1 MDNQGL
7 CNLIIQMQDVFKI
20 LRTLAFVGAAFI
32 LAKYAWEAI
41 STGKIGGKDMLEGVK
56 NTGVS
61 MLIGFVLLFSIGIIL
76 QALLSGHVIDCA
88 AQLTNKW

>member
-1 MDNQGL
+1 METKGI
-7 CNLIIQMQDVFKI
+7 CELIIQMQDVFKI

-41 STGKIGGKDMLEGVK
+41 STGKIGGKDMMEGIK

-61 MLIGFVLLFSIGIIL
+61 MLVGFVLLFSIGIIL
-76 QALLSGHVIDCA
+76 QALLTGHIIDCP
-88 AQLTNKW
+88 QLFNGWN